1 MRSRSEEPEELPLQ
15 AARSRSRWLGTRSS
29 EMTPQAGGLTALA
42 RRGTAFRASH
52 RDVRRLGPNAAAS
65 ARVSAEGH
73 GACPPALA
81 GGPHNDLTTRSN
93 ASIVGGLVR

>member
-1 MRSRSEEPEELPLQ
+1 MRSRSEEPEELPPP
-15 AARSRSRWLGTRSS
+15 SS
-29 EMTPQAGGLTALA
+29 TITVAVVRHTKFGDAQAGGSTALA

-73 GACPPALA
+73 GACSPALA